1 MAGNGFTRDHGII
14 DLFLNPFYAGERN
27 RLLEGLVRW

>member
-14 DLFLNPFYAGERN
+14 DLFLNPFYVRDHN
-27 RLLEGLVRW
+27 RLLEGLVRR